1 MTFKGEGLRAPA
13 SLANTGPANR
23 SPTMVAIYTILA
35 FLVVIAGLNYFEFG
49 RFD

>member
-1 MTFKGEGLRAPA
+1 MQPPPP
-13 SLANTGPANR
+13 LANTGPANR

-35 FLVVIAGLNYFEFG
+35 FLVVIFSLNYFEFG

>member
-1 MTFKGEGLRAPA
+1 LRPPPP
-13 SLANTGPANR
+13 LANTGLANR

-35 FLVVIAGLNYFEFG
+35 FLVVIFSLNYFEFG